1 MLCYTEQQYIYDMD
15 QLMVKTHDPL
25 APAVKNMLE
34 VATKRLQND
43 SMLNKFADGLY
54 SYAVEQHLKGMRTT
68 LYTKWDEMMTDFT
81 EGNNCLTWSIN
92 P

>member
-1 MLCYTEQQYIYDMD
+1 MLCYTEQQYISDMD
-15 QLMVKTHDPL
+15 ELLVDHDPL

-34 VATKRLQND
+34 VASKQLQNE
-43 SMLNKFADGLY
+43 SKLNKFADGLY
-54 SYAVEQHLKGMRTT
+54 SFAVEQHLKGTRTT
-68 LYTKWDEMMTDFT
+68 LYTKWDEMMNDFT